1 MVLNF
6 KNDINDFEDWYY
18 TEKKLKKY
26 LPKYRILNIIN
37 FLFYVFALW
46 YILFFLKNAFASKG
60 NNALSIFLG
69 IISLLLFISVII
81 SKLNKRI
88 FRILNINRWYKN
100 LLKLDNNFEVEKQ
113 VIISDNI
120 LKVIAGNFER
130 VIDDDFKIVIDN
142 KKIFIIKDD
151 TKYDTLPKVIIPIS
165 AITKS
170 YTEDE
175 FLGKFNNVEIINIK

>member
-18 TEKKLKKY
+18 TEKKLKKH
-26 LPKYRILNIIN
+26 LPKY
-37 FLFYVFALW
+37 
-46 YILFFLKNAFASKG
+46 
-60 NNALSIFLG
+60 
-69 IISLLLFISVII
+69 
-81 SKLNKRI
+81 
-88 FRILNINRWYKN
+88 RILNINRWYKN

>member
-1 MVLNF
+1 M
-6 KNDINDFEDWYY
+6 
-18 TEKKLKKY
+18 
-26 LPKYRILNIIN
+26 
-37 FLFYVFALW
+37 FYVFALW

-130 VIDDDFKIVIDN
+130 VIDDDFKIV
-142 KKIFIIKDD
+142 KK
-151 TKYDTLPKVIIPIS
+151 YL
-165 AITKS
+165 
-170 YTEDE
+170 
-175 FLGKFNNVEIINIK
+175 L